1 MSPNT
6 FRFHNGGSSVRSIA
20 YAEPNSLCAAHAGHA
35 LLRYYNSYQITDQV
49 LSWANEMRDT
59 PVLINTSKHW
69 RKIENSAFPFVVI
82 AYLPDESGA
91 TNSEEKH
98 TLYVLSKR

>member
-1 MSPNT
+1 
-6 FRFHNGGSSVRSIA
+6 
-20 YAEPNSLCAAHAGHA
+20 
-35 LLRYYNSYQITDQV
+35 
-49 LSWANEMRDT
+49 MRDT